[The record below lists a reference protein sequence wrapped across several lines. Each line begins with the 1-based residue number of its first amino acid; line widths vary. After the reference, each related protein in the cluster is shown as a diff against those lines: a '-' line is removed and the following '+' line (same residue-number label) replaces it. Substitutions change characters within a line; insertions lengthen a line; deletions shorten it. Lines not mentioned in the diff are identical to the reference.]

1 MRIAIISLPLSYNYG
16 GYLQCYAL
24 MEILRE
30 LGHEVY
36 YLQRE
41 KGKQSSLKKIIDSF
55 KSICEHI
62 GLENIIY
69 TFEKQTNSGLFYK
82 TSNPQLSS
90 SASFLRL
97 NVLSSLN

>member
-41 KGKQSSLKKIIDSF
+41 KGKQCKH
-55 KSICEHI
+55 SI
-62 GLENIIY
+62 
-69 TFEKQTNSGLFYK
+69 F
-82 TSNPQLSS
+82 
-90 SASFLRL
+90 RL
-97 NVLSSLN
+97 DTHVP